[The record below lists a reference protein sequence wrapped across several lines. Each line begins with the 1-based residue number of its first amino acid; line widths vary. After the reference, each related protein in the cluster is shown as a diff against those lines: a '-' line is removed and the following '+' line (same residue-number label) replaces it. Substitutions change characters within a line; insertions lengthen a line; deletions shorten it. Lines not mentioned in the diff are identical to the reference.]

1 MWELEAQE
9 MGGFVDVVTVHQEVL
24 ALFNHEGMDVTEVH
38 LPAWSFRVTSSRRL
52 STSRIHLL
60 NEILFILKNKTYF
73 VLICN
78 FSYDTT
84 GITCCQYS

>member
-1 MWELEAQE
+1 MCKDSDNFAITTI
-9 MGGFVDVVTVHQEVL
+9 FTDKNIVS
-24 ALFNHEGMDVTEVH
+24 NHC
-38 LPAWSFRVTSSRRL
+38 
-52 STSRIHLL
+52 L
-60 NEILFILKNKTYF
+60 NEILFILNNKTDF